1 MPRNTTPA
9 TLTPLP
15 DDVQTAVATFVAH
28 PHRQVPKGLIRE
40 LRSYLAVHDLLPTQL
55 QLSQATDVKKAQE
68 TLVAI
73 EAKFD
78 RVVAVHF
85 DAKVILQRF
94 VTLETRLYG
103 VLGESGQLARL
114 PKHQQEL
121 NLRMLAPAFF
131 DLRGKWEL
139 IESLCSDIQRRLET
153 SRDTLKL
160 MQKLDDHLQWALH
173 RNP

>member
-1 MPRNTTPA
+1 MPRTTP
-9 TLTPLP
+9 TPLTPLP
-15 DDVQTAVATFVAH
+15 DDVQTAVATFVVH
-28 PHRQVPKGLIRE
+28 PQRQVPKGLLKE
-40 LRSYLAVHDLLPTQL
+40 LRSYLAVHDLLPAGL
-55 QLSQATDVKKAQE
+55 HLNQANDVQKAQE
-68 TLVAI
+68 ALVAL
-73 EAKFD
+73 EARFD

-94 VTLETRLYG
+94 VTLETMLYG
-103 VLGESGQLARL
+103 VLGENGQLARL

-121 NLRMLAPAFF
+121 NLRLLAPKFF
-131 DLRGKWEL
+131 ALRGKWEL
-139 IESLCSDIQRRLET
+139 IEDLCSNIQRRLET

>member
-1 MPRNTTPA
+1 
-9 TLTPLP
+9 
-15 DDVQTAVATFVAH
+15 
-28 PHRQVPKGLIRE
+28 
-40 LRSYLAVHDLLPTQL
+40 
-55 QLSQATDVKKAQE
+55 
-68 TLVAI
+68 
-73 EAKFD
+73 
-78 RVVAVHF
+78 VVAVHF

-94 VTLETRLYG
+94 VGLETMLYG
-103 VLGESGQLARL
+103 VLGENGQLARL

-131 DLRGKWEL
+131 NLRGKWEL
-139 IESLCSDIQRRLET
+139 IESLCVDIQRRLET